1 MFVTNAE
8 SLNVWGE
15 IRPGVYG
22 EIGLMRKESPKVYG
36 QLKYY
41 QEEEAPYVA
50 LTESA
55 KFTKAYRTKKELFDE
70 WDIISEEDKE

>member
-1 MFVTNAE
+1 MFATNAE

-15 IRPGVYG
+15 ISPGVYRKI
-22 EIGLMRKESPKVYG
+22 ELMRKESPKVYG

-41 QEEEAPYVA
+41 PEDEAPYVA

-55 KFTKAYRTKKELFDE
+55 KFTKAYRTKQELFDE
-70 WDIISEEDKE
+70 WDIVSGEEKE